1 MLHNRRKAEIE
12 ILSSCSRNAGTE
24 RRADDSMSD
33 TLDDL
38 GQKQESS
45 LTFKSSENS
54 LVQYLVAKI
63 EKAVADCVRKCS

>member
-12 ILSSCSRNAGTE
+12 ILFSCSRNAGTE
-24 RRADDSMSD
+24 ERADDSMSD

-45 LTFKSSENS
+45 LTSKSSENS

-63 EKAVADCVRKCS
+63 EKAVAYRVT